1 MSTINR
7 QIDIGLSRDE
17 DFSVRILSIG
27 EILWD
32 VYEGTEFLG
41 GAPLN
46 FSVSAQRLGNS
57 TVLLS
62 AVGKDTR
69 GVLALDSMRSHDL
82 TTDFVQI
89 SVGTA
94 TGAAL
99 VTIDDSGN
107 ASFVIQRPAAFDAV
121 AVDDDLI
128 SQITQFQP
136 QWIYFGTL
144 AQAIDEGEQRLIRLL
159 KTQPDAKRFY
169 DINLRNGH
177 WGLPLVK
184 RISRLATII
193 KMNEVEAEELWH
205 LTHDAEQPFS
215 LEAFCQFWASTHGCE
230 LICVTLGGE
239 GCAVWQNNA
248 LAFFQGFQVQVV
260 DTVGA
265 GDAFAAGFL
274 HGLEQGWPIA
284 KTALFA
290 NRLGALVASRSG
302 ATPEWTVDECNDTDI
317 VSTR

>member
-1 MSTINR
+1 MR
-7 QIDIGLSRDE
+7 
-17 DFSVRILSIG
+17 VLSIG

-32 VYEGTEFLG
+32 VFREREFLG

-46 FSVSAQRLGNS
+46 FSVSTQRLGNF

-62 AVGKDTR
+62 AVGKDSR
-69 GVLALDSMRSHDL
+69 GLLALDAMRCHDL

-89 SVGTA
+89 SVGTP

-107 ASFVIQRPAAFDAV
+107 AGFVIQRPAAFDVV
-121 AVDDDLI
+121 AVDEDLI
-128 SQITQFQP
+128 SRIMQFQA

-144 AQAIDEGEQRLIRLL
+144 AHAIDEGEQRLIRLL
-159 KTQPDAKRFY
+159 RAQPDAKRFY
-169 DINLRNGH
+169 DINLRKGH
-177 WGLPLVK
+177 WRLSLVQ
-184 RISRLATII
+184 RLSGLATII

-205 LTHDAEQPFS
+205 LTHDAEQLFS
-215 LEAFCQFWASTHGCE
+215 LEAFCRFWASTHGCE
-230 LICVTLGGE
+230 LICVTLGGK

-248 LAFFQGFQVQVV
+248 LEFFPGFQIQVV

-274 HGLEQGWPIA
+274 HGLNQEWPIA

-290 NRLGALVASRSG
+290 NRLGATVASRSG
-302 ATPEWTVDECNDTDI
+302 ATPEWTVDECTDKDV
-317 VSTR
+317 VSKR

>member
-1 MSTINR
+1 MR
-7 QIDIGLSRDE
+7 
-17 DFSVRILSIG
+17 VLSIG

-32 VYEGTEFLG
+32 VFREREFLG

-46 FSVSAQRLGNS
+46 FSVSTQRLGNS

-62 AVGKDTR
+62 AVGKDSR
-69 GVLALDSMRSHDL
+69 GLLALEAMRCHDL

-89 SVGTA
+89 SAGAA

-99 VTIDDSGN
+99 VTTDDTGN
-107 ASFVIQRPAAFDAV
+107 ASFVIHRPAAFDVV

-128 SQITQFQP
+128 SQITQLQA

-144 AQAIDEGEQRLIRLL
+144 AQAIDEGEQRLDRLL
-159 KTQPDAKRFY
+159 RAQPNAKRFY
-169 DINLRNGH
+169 DINLRKGH
-177 WGLPLVK
+177 WSLSLVK
-184 RISRLATII
+184 RLSRAATII

-205 LTHDAEQPFS
+205 LTTDPEQPFT
-215 LEAFCQFWASTHGCE
+215 LEAFCRFWASTHRCE
-230 LICVTLGGE
+230 LICVTLGGK

-248 LAFFQGFQVQVV
+248 LEFFPGFQIQVV

-274 HGLEQGWPIA
+274 HGLDQGWPIA

-290 NRLGALVASRSG
+290 NRLGAIVASRSG
-302 ATPEWTVDECNDTDI
+302 ATPEWTVDECTDRD
-317 VSTR
+317 VVFTR

>member
-1 MSTINR
+1 
-7 QIDIGLSRDE
+7 
-17 DFSVRILSIG
+17 VRVLSIG

-32 VYEGTEFLG
+32 VFPEREFLG

-46 FSVSAQRLGNS
+46 FSVSTQRLGNF

-62 AVGKDTR
+62 AVGKDSR
-69 GVLALDSMRSHDL
+69 GLLALDAMRCHDL

-89 SVGTA
+89 SAGTA

-99 VTIDDSGN
+99 VTTDDSGN
-107 ASFVIQRPAAFDAV
+107 ASFVIQRPAAFDVV
-121 AVDDDLI
+121 AIDDNVI
-128 SQITQFQP
+128 SQITQLQS

-144 AQAIDEGEQRLIRLL
+144 AQAFDEGEQRLDRLL
-159 KTQPDAKRFY
+159 RAQPDAKRFY
-169 DINLRNGH
+169 DINLRKGH
-177 WGLPLVK
+177 WSLSLVQ
-184 RISRLATII
+184 RLSGLATII

-205 LTHDAEQPFS
+205 LTHDVGQRFT
-215 LEAFCQFWASTHGCE
+215 LEAFCRFWASAHGCD
-230 LICVTLGGE
+230 LICVTLGGK

-248 LAFFQGFQVQVV
+248 LEFFPGFQIQVV

-274 HGLEQGWPIA
+274 HGLDEGWPIA

-290 NRLGALVASRSG
+290 NRLGAVVASRSG
-302 ATPEWTVDECNDTDI
+302 ATPEWTVDECTNREI